1 MRLPGE
7 GNASTYNTLA
17 KGLLLRTLFPVLEPF
32 KQEHLPVSHGHQIHF
47 EMSGNPDGQP
57 LFFLHGGPGTGSSP
71 DQRRLFDPTRFH
83 IIQHDQRG
91 CGKSTP
97 HGSLL
102 HNTTAHLIADM
113 LALMDH
119 LHIDKAHLAGGSW
132 GSTLALA
139 FAMEHPDRVR
149 SLLIYGI
156 FLCRPC
162 EFAALY
168 FQGGV
173 VSQLYPEI
181 FERFITLLPAGDRND
196 PIKGYH
202 KLFTSTDIEQRDKAL
217 TLWTLLEQQSSRL
230 IANQQRIEQ
239 EMANPDYVLSHSLIE
254 NHYFQHNGF
263 LDGDE
268 LLATAGEHLAG
279 LPVHIIN
286 GRYDLVCPMITAHQL
301 HTALPGSTLKIVPDA
316 GHSFRE
322 KGIMEAIMRTAENL
336 G

>member
-1 MRLPGE
+1 
-7 GNASTYNTLA
+7 
-17 KGLLLRTLFPVLEPF
+17 
-32 KQEHLPVSHGHQIHF
+32 
-47 EMSGNPDGQP
+47 MSGNPDGQP

-71 DQRRLFDPTRFH
+71 DQRRLFDPQRFH

-91 CGKSTP
+91 CGQSTP
-97 HGSLL
+97 HGSLEN
-102 HNTTAHLIADM
+102 NTTDDLIDDM
-113 LALMDH
+113 VALMDH
-119 LHIDKAHLAGGSW
+119 LNMEKAHLAGGSW

-139 FAMEHPDRVR
+139 FAMKHPARVR

-162 EFAALY
+162 EFRALY

-181 FERFITLLPAGDRND
+181 FKRFITLLPPADRDD

-230 IANQQRIEQ
+230 IADQNRIEQ

-263 LDGDE
+263 MNGDD
-268 LLATAGEHLAG
+268 LLAKAGERLADI
-279 LPVHIIN
+279 PVHIIN

-301 HTALPGSTLKIVPDA
+301 HKALPGSTLTIVPDA

-322 KGIMEAIMRTAENL
+322 KGIMDAIMRAAEKIA
-336 G
+336 